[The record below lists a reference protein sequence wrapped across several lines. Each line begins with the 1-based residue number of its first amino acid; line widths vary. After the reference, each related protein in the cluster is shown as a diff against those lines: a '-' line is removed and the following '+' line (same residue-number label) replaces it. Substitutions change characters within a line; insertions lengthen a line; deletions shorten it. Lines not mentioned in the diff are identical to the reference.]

1 MRTREKSK
9 EQLLKELKEA
19 TALLEKRDKAI
30 AELLELKQDRE
41 AQITLLRKDSD
52 ALRKVKAQH
61 EDLLK
66 DRKGLG
72 ELWNKHQEV
81 LAERDRLKVDLAAS
95 EHDKGCL
102 RSRLDE
108 TTKDRDNWKND
119 YNVVLRNYRR
129 VKKDLFEQAR
139 LAGVLATEHDA
150 ELLSNQ
156 RSA

>member
-19 TALLEKRDKAI
+19 TALLEKRDKEI
-30 AELLELKQDRE
+30 AVLRELKQDRE
-41 AQITLLRKDSD
+41 AQIKLLQKDSH
-52 ALRKVKAQH
+52 ALRMLKVQQQ
-61 EDLLK
+61 DLLK
-66 DRKGLG
+66 DREGLG

-81 LAERDRLKVDLAAS
+81 VAERDQLSEDLKTAQHGNTLLQEQLSQAIEGLMS
-95 EHDKGCL
+95 
-102 RSRLDE
+102 
-108 TTKDRDNWKND
+108 WKND

-129 VKKDLFEQAR
+129 VKKDLYEQAR

-150 ELLSNQ
+150 VLTSNE